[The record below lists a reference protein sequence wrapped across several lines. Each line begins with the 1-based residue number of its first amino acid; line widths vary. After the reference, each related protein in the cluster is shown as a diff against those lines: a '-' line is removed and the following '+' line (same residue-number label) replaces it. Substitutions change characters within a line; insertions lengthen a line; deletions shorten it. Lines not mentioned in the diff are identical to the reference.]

1 MSSMENERRIMRG
14 VHAVLPGRGFDP
26 SELMPPGQAIIAYLT
41 RAEIA
46 APGEESVALD
56 DAAGRFLARAVFAD
70 RNYPV
75 AARSTMD
82 GFAVRSADTP
92 GKLHIAAD
100 VPMGKL
106 YDRGIGGGESA
117 RIPTGGFLP
126 TGADTVV
133 PIEQAHVDG
142 DFVEIAQA
150 VPAHEC
156 LTQPGDD
163 MKEGEAMLQ
172 RGRRIGPSEISVLA
186 TLGIARVAVYRKPRV
201 GILSSGDELV
211 SVGESA
217 GAAQIRD
224 SNRYALAASLRGKG
238 CEAVAFPTV
247 SDRPGA
253 LERAM
258 GEALP
263 HCDALVLSGGS
274 SVGTGDLTPGAINNL
289 GEPGVVIHGLRVK
302 PGKPTVLALL
312 GRKPVIGLPGNPTSA
327 LLILEAVIAP
337 VIAALTGSTQRALL
351 VSALLDEG
359 IVARAGWT
367 WYVPVSLRD
376 DGERYLARCLA
387 IRSSSASLPARAA
400 GFLTIGEDVT
410 EIARG
415 AAVNV
420 QPLMEGL
427 I

>member
-1 MSSMENERRIMRG
+1 
-14 VHAVLPGRGFDP
+14 
-26 SELMPPGQAIIAYLT
+26 MPPDQAVIAYLT
-41 RAEIA
+41 RAETA
-46 APGEESVALD
+46 APGEETVALD
-56 DAAGRFLARAVFAD
+56 TAAGRFLARAVFAD
-70 RNYPV
+70 RNYPS

-92 GKLHIAAD
+92 GKLHIAGD
-100 VPMGKL
+100 VAMGKL
-106 YDRGIGGGESA
+106 YDGGIGVGESA

-133 PIEQAHVDG
+133 PIEQARVDG
-142 DFVEIAQA
+142 DFVEIAEA
-150 VPAHEC
+150 FAAHEC

-172 RGRRIGPSEISVLA
+172 RGRRIGPPEISVLA
-186 TLGIARVAVYRKPRV
+186 TLGLAHLAVYRKPRV
-201 GILSSGDELV
+201 GIISSGDELV
-211 SVGESA
+211 GVGESA
-217 GAAQIRD
+217 GPAQVRD
-224 SNRYALAASLRGKG
+224 SNRYAIAASLRGKG

-247 SDRPGA
+247 PDRPGA
-253 LERAM
+253 LEKAI

-263 HCDALVLSGGS
+263 HCDALILSGGS
-274 SVGTGDLTPGAINNL
+274 SVGTADLTPGAINNL

-337 VIAALTGSTQRALL
+337 VIAALSGSTQRALL
-351 VSALLDEG
+351 VSAVLDEG
-359 IVARAGWT
+359 LVARAGWT
-367 WYVPVSLRD
+367 WYVPVCLREEA
-376 DGERYLARCLA
+376 GRYLARPLA
-387 IRSSSASLPARAA
+387 IRSSMASLPARAA
-400 GFLTIGEDVT
+400 GFLTVAEDVT

-415 AAVNV
+415 ATV
-420 QPLMEGL
+420 QVQSFVEGL